1 MIAKDKTQRQTDIIG
16 SLLIVISILIAISL
30 ASYSSRDE
38 LLMNHHQLID
48 NQMGIAGVFIS
59 YFFIKLGIG
68 WFAWGLVPLMLSW
81 GVWIILRKEK
91 KVLMRVTCYS
101 LCFLFTLAT
110 LFSIDAIA
118 EGGLALQSGFIP
130 GGFLG
135 GTMGLFLSDWFGVV
149 PAIFILIFILIL
161 LVTGFFRLRLKTL
174 FAKKDRA
181 PREKKARKA
190 GTDIKRLQLFN
201 KKHKNS
207 DPKDEPWQE
216 SENSAAAE
224 TDTQVNTADIIQ
236 NSVEL
241 SKEKKKKNKSR
252 KQIKQS
258 RQKKPDE
265 FVIPPFLN
273 AENSDDDKISIVD
286 KRAEQEP
293 RSEAEPEKQYDPK
306 DYCLPGL
313 DLLNPS
319 HEYSFER
326 DDELQDNAA
335 RLTRTL
341 ADFKVPGTVK
351 RCVIGPVITRYEVEP
366 DPGIRVSSIA
376 NISDDIARVLAAQH
390 IRIVA
395 PIPGTTVVG
404 VEIPNREVEIIDF
417 RSVLDSE
424 ENRRADHLLDFTIAK
439 TAEGKP
445 YSFNLAKMPHLLIAG
460 TTGSG
465 KSVCINAIIL
475 SILFS
480 ARPDEVKL
488 IMVDPKRVE
497 LSIYKALKPYHLISS
512 EDIDEYV
519 VTDQQNAIYVLRSA
533 TIEMDNRLTVMEK
546 VEVRNITE
554 YNELMKEQGKAVMPY
569 IVVIIDELA
578 DLMVSAGGKAEVELP
593 IQRLAQKARAVG
605 IHLVLA
611 TQRPSVDVITGVIR
625 SNFPARI
632 AFNVR
637 TKTDSRTI
645 LDANGAESLLGNG
658 DMLFIPPGS
667 SSPIRLH
674 GAYVDL
680 KEINSVL
687 KHIKSQPI
695 DKKEFILPSSQ
706 NSEGS
711 PDGTFEGSRVSSS
724 RDEYFDQAV
733 ELAIAHQAASA
744 SFFQRRLKIGFSRA
758 GRLLDELE
766 DAGIV
771 GPPSGSKA
779 RKVLEGPEYL
789 ERLQQREEDEN
800 YDEEI

>member
-1 MIAKDKTQRQTDIIG
+1 MTAKDKTQRQTDIIG

-68 WFAWGLVPLMLSW
+68 WFAWGLVPLLLSW
-81 GVWIILRKEK
+81 GIWIILRKEK
-91 KVLMRVTCYS
+91 KILLRATCYS
-101 LCFLFTLAT
+101 LCFLFALAA

-149 PAIFILIFILIL
+149 PAILILVFVLIL
-161 LVTGFFRLRLKTL
+161 LITGFFRLRFKTL
-174 FAKKDRA
+174 FSRKDRT
-181 PREKKARKA
+181 PRQKKVRKP
-190 GTDIKRLQLFN
+190 GNNSQKIRLFN
-201 KKHKNS
+201 KKRKS
-207 DPKDEPWQE
+207 PDPEDSWQE
-216 SENSAAAE
+216 NENPAVAPIDPPMNTVDTAQAE
-224 TDTQVNTADIIQ
+224 AKPLKKIKVKKD
-236 NSVEL
+236 
-241 SKEKKKKNKSR
+241 KKKIR
-252 KQIKQS
+252 QKQS
-258 RQKKPDE
+258 DE
-265 FVIPPFLN
+265 LVIPPFLN
-273 AENSDDDKISIVD
+273 ADSLDDDKISIVD
-286 KRAEQEP
+286 KRAEQP
-293 RSEAEPEKQYDPK
+293 IKSLPEPENTYDPQ
-306 DYCLPGL
+306 DYCLPNL

-319 HEYSFER
+319 HEYNFER
-326 DDELQDNAA
+326 EDELQENAA

-404 VEIPNREVEIIDF
+404 VEIPNREVETIDL
-417 RSVLDSE
+417 RSVLDSD

-445 YSFNLAKMPHLLIAG
+445 YSFNLADMPHLLIAG

-519 VTDQQNAIYVLRSA
+519 VTDQQNAIYILRSA
-533 TIEMDNRLTVMEK
+533 TIEMENRLTLMEK
-546 VEVRNITE
+546 AEVRNITE
-554 YNELMKEQGKAVMPY
+554 YNELMKDQGRAVMPY

-578 DLMVSAGGKAEVELP
+578 DLMVSAGGKTEVELP

-645 LDANGAESLLGNG
+645 LDANGAESLLGKG

-674 GAYVDL
+674 GAYVGL

-687 KHIKSQPI
+687 QHVKSQPI

-711 PDGTFEGSRVSSS
+711 PDGSFNGSRVSDT
-724 RDEYFDQAV
+724 RDEYFDRAV

-779 RKVLEGPEYL
+779 RAVLEGPEYL